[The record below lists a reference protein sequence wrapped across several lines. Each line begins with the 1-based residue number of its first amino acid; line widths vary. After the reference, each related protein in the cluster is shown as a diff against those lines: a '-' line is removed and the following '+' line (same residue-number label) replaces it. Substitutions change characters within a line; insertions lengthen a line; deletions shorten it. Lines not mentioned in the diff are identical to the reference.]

1 MVLTFTQTIPPALE
15 EMEEALESKHW
26 DKLARVAHQIKPSF
40 TLMGLNPLRNNILFI
55 EENSKANTNLEEIP
69 RVVSD
74 FVRQCNAVLPELVK
88 EALSA

>member
-15 EMEEALESKHW
+15 EMEAALHSRQW

-69 RVVSD
+69 KVVLE
-74 FVRQCNAVLPELVK
+74 FVRQCNVVLPELAK
-88 EALSA
+88 EALPA